1 MRSSVIKRSVVV
13 SGRKTS
19 VSLEDAFWKALKEIA
34 IARDLTL
41 SDLVGSI
48 DAGRQQANLSS
59 AIRLFILNF
68 YKIELSVKMAAE
80 DMPLDPT
87 VARPVLSA

>member
-34 IARDLTL
+34 VARDLTL

-68 YKIELSVKMAAE
+68 YKIELSVRTAVE
-80 DMPLDPT
+80 EMPLDPT